1 MTKRKRIY
9 TKRGDEGET
18 GLLYGGRVSKTDP
31 HCEAYGAV
39 DETVS
44 AIGLARALSRHEKI
58 KELLF
63 NLQKELFTVGAELAT
78 LPEYYDK
85 LTKHFDIVT
94 PEMVVRLERLIDE
107 LEEEIGMPREFIMPG
122 TTAAGAAMDMARTA
136 IRRAERRA
144 LALKDGSA
152 PRNREVLKYLNR
164 LSDLFFM
171 LARYED
177 KEG

>member
-1 MTKRKRIY
+1 MAKRKRIY

-39 DETVS
+39 DEAVS

-58 KELLF
+58 KDLLF

-94 PEMVVRLERLIDE
+94 PEMVVRLERLIDD
-107 LEEEIGMPREFIMPG
+107 LEEEIGMPKEFIMPG
-122 TTAAGAAMDMARTA
+122 ATAAGAAMDMARTA

-144 LALKDGSA
+144 LSLKDGSA

-177 KEG
+177 REG